1 MSRWIHPDRLD
12 RLAAGA
18 AAPGPD
24 LPASA
29 EVALSVLDHVI
40 CRPGLRRLPRKSRPR
55 DILLAALCLNLQRR
69 HPYAEPDINAH
80 LQDVL
85 NDLGAEIDHV
95 TCRRYLIELGFL
107 RRDRAGA
114 RYFVDPLRMAD
125 TLSAEAMDA
134 IHAFL
139 EQHRG

>member
-1 MSRWIHPDRLD
+1 MSRWVHPDRLD
-12 RLAAGA
+12 RLAAGTPA
-18 AAPGPD
+18 SNPG

-29 EVALSVLDHVI
+29 EAALGVLDHVI
-40 CRPGLRRLPRKSRPR
+40 RRPGLRRLPRKSRPR

-69 HPYAEPDINAH
+69 HPYAEPDVNAH
-80 LQDVL
+80 LQTVL
-85 NDLGAEIDHV
+85 RQLGAEIDHV
-95 TCRRYLIELGFL
+95 TCRRYLVELGFL

-114 RYFVDPLRMAD
+114 RYFVDPNRMTG
-125 TLSAEAMDA
+125 TLSGEAMDA